1 MSLRV
6 WLPLNGDLHNQGLS
20 DITIINNGATVNTS
34 GKIGSCYEFNASS
47 YLKES
52 TYDWTNFNTSTFSL
66 CCWYKE
72 PSPVASNNSQIICIG
87 TSSGWNNIRFGL
99 LRRSS
104 NGYPMFSVSNGSSY
118 IGYNFTANT
127 FSLDTWN
134 HIAITYDNGHIIMY
148 LNGQFHKEMTT
159 TIVPVLNSSQ
169 HLGIGGASNGAE
181 KLTGFLNDV
190 RIYDHAL
197 SELEIKEIARAKVL
211 HYPLNH
217 NGMGQPNL
225 ISNSVY
231 NSDPWLSAIQAQEIY
246 QGKLAYRI
254 SFNILYTKTSNG
266 ANDIFNNTITYKE
279 NTRYTLS
286 IDWRDDYRTDN
297 KTSSWYLRFFYTDG
311 SAVTQIISPS
321 NTKTE
326 WTHSKMTSN
335 ANKTIAAIRTT
346 YGNGGQLYFTNLKLE
361 EGIQDTGYSLPFDE
375 SDNIEYDISGYRN
388 NGTKVGTFTY
398 STDTPKYGISTYISS
413 GNTNYITTPTLQL
426 PGDQITMNFWF
437 KSSNKDPGSSYH
449 MPFEGTANSN
459 QAYEMSIY
467 KTGYLRGGLTIAG
480 TRKVDNCTSTK
491 LTDGNWHMCTMTYDG
506 ATIKRY
512 VDATMEKSTSAT
524 GALATSSAFVI
535 GHYGSNTSY
544 YCKEAYVSDVRL
556 YTTALSAQDILSLYH
571 NSALVDEQGI
581 VHGAI
586 H

>member
-20 DITIINNGATVNTS
+20 NVTATNHGATVSIS
-34 GKIGSCYEFNASS
+34 GKIGSCYIFDGTDD
-47 YLKES
+47 YLSLNNLNLGNKES
-52 TYDWTNFNTSTFSL
+52 FS
-66 CCWYKE
+66 
-72 PSPVASNNSQIICIG
+72 ICFWVYAG
-87 TSSGWNNIRFGL
+87 
-99 LRRSS
+99 S
-104 NGYPMFSVSNGSSY
+104 NGLTNLIQIKSDSSVAFQIYEDGKFSFRDSKHGNLTD
-118 IGYNFTANT
+118 IT
-127 FSLDTWN
+127 FEAPTENIWTHYS
-134 HIAITYDNGHIIMY
+134 IIYDNGDWRIYKNGIICR
-148 LNGQFHKEMTT
+148 NFEA
-159 TIVPVLNSSQ
+159 SQ
-169 HLGIGGASNGAE
+169 LATFYPGASTFYIGVRKITAGNYYFAG
-181 KLTGFLNDV
+181 KLNDV

-211 HYPLNH
+211 HYPLCDKNVEMTTNLC
-217 NGMGQPNL
+217 NGLKAGGRTTL
-225 ISNSVY
+225 SSNPVKITTTGENADTYWYIKTSTALVSGTVY
-231 NSDPWLSAIQAQEIY
+231 TVSLNCTGLSSGEYWKFGVGAQSGANNCGYFSIY
-246 QGKLAYRI
+246 QGYNTFTFTLP
-254 SFNILYTKTSNG
+254 SGLDG
-266 ANDIFNNTITYKE
+266 ATQLIF
-279 NTRYTLS
+279 
-286 IDWRDDYRTDN
+286 DDMGG
-297 KTSSWYLRFFYTDG
+297 SSG
-311 SAVTQIISPS
+311 
-321 NTKTE
+321 
-326 WTHSKMTSN
+326 
-335 ANKTIAAIRTT
+335 IRTKIT
-346 YGNGGQLYFTNLKLE
+346 NFFNVQLEAKDHATAFINYGTSRTSA
-361 EGIQDTGYSLPFDE
+361 I
-375 SDNIEYDISGYRN
+375 IYDISGYCN
-388 NGTKVGTFTY
+388 NGIIIGDLEV
-398 STDTPKYGISTYISS
+398 STNTPKYNVSTYISS

-437 KSSNKDPGSSYH
+437 KSSNKDPGSNYH

-544 YCKEAYVSDVRL
+544 YCKEAYISDVRL

-581 VHGAI
+581 IHGAI